1 MLWHPLEQ
9 KYSFWVASHSRQPR
23 GTILVSLISW
33 TQVCYFLNFTFSY
46 LYFYNLEHIKYPEDN
61 KGPPGT
67 GVPPANQNNSRKP
80 SVTPQN
86 SQHPS
91 QQQQL
96 INGRS
101 MSPAV
106 GPDRAM
112 SPAGRQP
119 NGVAQQ
125 TFSSSG
131 SGGKGKPPVRP
142 RREDDDLNGT
152 DDGFDIVSS
161 ESYQT
166 QTRSKSPAQMNSTRA
181 VSPPMSG
188 PQPPNM
194 VAVSMGI
201 NGTAGR
207 SSPLV
212 TGRASPM
219 AERASPV
226 PLSER
231 TRGVGA
237 GSVEGHNGP
246 KDSSPTINGFPR
258 PGSRNGNGSVGNV
271 TADLI
276 RDIKAKDLELDSVKR
291 QMAWMKEALAKATR
305 AGFSQTESQGSP
317 EISVMNNLAGSE
329 ELDDAKHAELA
340 LKFKQFKAHVQV
352 SQMHK

>member
-1 MLWHPLEQ
+1 
-9 KYSFWVASHSRQPR
+9 
-23 GTILVSLISW
+23 
-33 TQVCYFLNFTFSY
+33 
-46 LYFYNLEHIKYPEDN
+46 
-61 KGPPGT
+61 
-67 GVPPANQNNSRKP
+67 
-80 SVTPQN
+80 
-86 SQHPS
+86 
-91 QQQQL
+91 
-96 INGRS
+96 
-101 MSPAV
+101 
-106 GPDRAM
+106 
-112 SPAGRQP
+112 
-119 NGVAQQ
+119 
-125 TFSSSG
+125 
-131 SGGKGKPPVRP
+131 
-142 RREDDDLNGT
+142 
-152 DDGFDIVSS
+152 
-161 ESYQT
+161 
-166 QTRSKSPAQMNSTRA
+166 MNSTRA

-188 PQPPNM
+188 PQPPQM

-201 NGTAGR
+201 NGDTGC

-237 GSVEGHNGP
+237 GSVKGHNGP
-246 KDSSPTINGFPR
+246 KDSSPTINGFSR

-276 RDIKAKDLELDSVKR
+276 RDIRTKDLELDSVKR
-291 QMAWMKEALAKATR
+291 HMAWMKEDLAKATR

>member
-1 MLWHPLEQ
+1 
-9 KYSFWVASHSRQPR
+9 
-23 GTILVSLISW
+23 
-33 TQVCYFLNFTFSY
+33 
-46 LYFYNLEHIKYPEDN
+46 
-61 KGPPGT
+61 
-67 GVPPANQNNSRKP
+67 
-80 SVTPQN
+80 
-86 SQHPS
+86 
-91 QQQQL
+91 
-96 INGRS
+96 

-188 PQPPNM
+188 PQPPQM

-201 NGTAGR
+201 NGDTGC

-212 TGRASPM
+212 TGCASPM

-237 GSVEGHNGP
+237 GSVKGHNGP
-246 KDSSPTINGFPR
+246 KDSSPTINGFSR

-276 RDIKAKDLELDSVKR
+276 RDIRTKDLELDSVKR
-291 QMAWMKEALAKATR
+291 HMAWMKEDLAKATR
-305 AGFSQTESQGSP
+305 AGFSQTEGQDSRNQCNEQSRG
-317 EISVMNNLAGSE
+317 V
-329 ELDDAKHAELA
+329 
-340 LKFKQFKAHVQV
+340 
-352 SQMHK
+352 